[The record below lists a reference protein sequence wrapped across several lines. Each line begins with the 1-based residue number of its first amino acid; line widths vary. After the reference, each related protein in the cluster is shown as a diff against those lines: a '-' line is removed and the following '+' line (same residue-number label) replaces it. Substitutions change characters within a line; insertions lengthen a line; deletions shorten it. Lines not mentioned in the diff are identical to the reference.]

1 MIWTCGRLHAT
12 NRSFAWRID
21 AFSGPGRSLADWT
34 PMNARALI
42 SAFDFPLLALPVA
55 TIAIAIAPLTA
66 PAAASDFKGVVELFT
81 SQGCSSCPP
90 ADAELARLAEK
101 GEVLALSYHVDYWN
115 YKGWVDTLA
124 TKASTNRQ
132 YGYADTLNRKGVYT
146 PQAVINGLDHA
157 NGANPTAIRALV
169 DKLAATG
176 QGLSVDVEAD
186 YDDAGVT
193 ITIGPGSGEA
203 SIVAVYFDDANTV
216 EIERGENAGSTIT
229 YRHSVREI
237 ETVGMWAGAAQ
248 TFRLPASVLS
258 AREGSGCA
266 ILLQLVGRDGAPGR
280 ILGAAM
286 ISGARGG

>member
-1 MIWTCGRLHAT
+1 
-12 NRSFAWRID
+12 
-21 AFSGPGRSLADWT
+21 
-34 PMNARALI
+34 MNARALI
-42 SAFDFPLLALPVA
+42 SALGFPLQAPPVA
-55 TIAIAIAPLTA
+55 TIAFIIAFLAA

-124 TKASTNRQ
+124 TRASTSRQ

-157 NGANPTAIRALV
+157 NGANSAAVRALV
-169 DKLAATG
+169 EKLAATG
-176 QGLSVDVEAD
+176 QGLSVDVDAV

-193 ITIGPGSGEA
+193 ISIGPGSGEA

-248 TFRLPASVLS
+248 TLRLPASVLS

-286 ISGARGG
+286 ISGAQGG

>member
-1 MIWTCGRLHAT
+1 MT
-12 NRSFAWRID
+12 
-21 AFSGPGRSLADWT
+21 
-34 PMNARALI
+34 ARALV
-42 SAFDFPLLALPVA
+42 SAFGFPLLALPAALVA
-55 TIAIAIAPLTA
+55 LTMGPLTA

-124 TKASTNRQ
+124 TKASTSRQ
-132 YGYADTLNRKGVYT
+132 YGYAETLNRKSVYT
-146 PQAVINGLDHA
+146 PQAIINGLDHA
-157 NGANPTAIRALV
+157 NGANPAAIRTLV
-169 DKLAATG
+169 DKLSATG
-176 QGLSVDVEAD
+176 QGLSVDVDAA

-193 ITIGPGSGEA
+193 ITIGPDRGERSGEA

-216 EIERGENAGSTIT
+216 EIKRGENAGNTIT

-248 TFRLPASVLS
+248 TLRLPASVLS
-258 AREGSGCA
+258 ARKGSGCA
-266 ILLQLVGRDGAPGR
+266 ILLQVVGRDGAPGR

-286 ISGARGG
+286 ISGAQGG